1 MQTGFEN
8 KRQMY
13 LLGGLAVLIVL
24 AGAYELK
31 DSFSTPASHR
41 SAPLTNAQPV
51 AATSAKPSAA
61 ADSAAPEAKK
71 FIVETTDPV
80 LHTEILDAS
89 EKITYAGSG
98 RNLFS
103 AEYVAAPVKIEAP
116 VKSARRDS
124 KPAFVAPVIP
134 EAPRPPSIELR
145 YFGYAQSRDKSFKAF
160 LTHGDEI
167 FTAKVGEILNHRYK
181 IVAITPQS
189 VQVTD
194 LGYNNT
200 QSLPLQSN

>member
-13 LLGGLAVLIVL
+13 LLGGLVALLVL
-24 AGAYELK
+24 AGAYEMK
-31 DSFSTPASHR
+31 DSFSSPVSR
-41 SAPLTNAQPV
+41 KSAPLVNAQPV
-51 AATSAKPSAA
+51 VATTAKPSPA
-61 ADSAAPEAKK
+61 ADASAPEAKK
-71 FIVETTDPV
+71 IIVETTDPV
-80 LHTEILDAS
+80 LHTELLDAS
-89 EKITYAGSG
+89 EKITYTGSG

-103 AEYVAAPVKIEAP
+103 ADFVAAPVRIEAP
-116 VKSARRDS
+116 VKSARREA
-124 KPAFVAPVIP
+124 KPAVVVPQMP

-145 YFGYAQSRDKSFKAF
+145 YFGYAQSRDKSYKAF

-181 IVAITPQS
+181 IVGISPQS